1 MKQVLKFQKF
11 IVSVSLL
18 FLLTFS
24 ACEVGLGEAVD
35 TSSPNVSIT
44 YPPASS
50 TIRDSFIIAGICEDD
65 KGVSSVKVSITNTDE
80 GKSYGTY
87 DASVS
92 GNTWQVQLN
101 EKGSGKYNGYLMPD
115 GRYVAEVI
123 ATDGSGR
130 QSGISSLSFDI
141 DNTVPI

>member
-50 TIRDSFIIAGICEDD
+50 TIRDSFVLSGICEDD

-87 DASVS
+87 DASVA
-92 GNTWQVQLN
+92 GNTWQVQLT
-101 EKGSGKYNGYLMPD
+101 KK
-115 GRYVAEVI
+115 AAAI
-123 ATDGSGR
+123 
-130 QSGISSLSFDI
+130 I
-141 DNTVPI
+141 TVT